1 MGATGKLKST
11 TGEPGTRRWGGW
23 ILFVLLSLCL
33 LVVLLLL
40 RFSVVTDYMYHAAV
54 KDPQRTAP
62 SGNVIVAPADGT
74 VLYIKRVEAGTIPE
88 VVKQGVPVPLTDHL
102 KTGED
107 REFRDGFLIGIYMNS
122 DGVHINRI
130 PIDGTVEEIIVF
142 NGPHIDMSDAE
153 RTIIL
158 TQLIPGWVSLKKLI
172 GLPPYE
178 IEDEADFILKSARE
192 TLVLRDLLDNHVYVT
207 RIADYSVGKI
217 LTWVH
222 SGDQVSTGQKLGMI
236 TWGSQT
242 DIFFEETPGLTPT
255 LSIEVDVGDFVRAGE
270 TVLATY

>member
-1 MGATGKLKST
+1 MGATGKLMST
-11 TGEPGTRRWGGW
+11 TAEPGTRRWGGW

-33 LVVLLLL
+33 LCVLLLL

-102 KTGED
+102 KTGEN
-107 REFRDGFLIGIYMNS
+107 REFHDGFLIGIYMNS

-192 TLVLRDLLDNHVYVT
+192 TLILRDLRDSQVYVT

-242 DIFFEETPGLTPT
+242 DIYFEEAQGLTPA
-255 LSIEVDVGDFVRAGE
+255 LSIEVEVGDFVRAGE